1 MSVTVWTAVKSVHV
15 LSAAL
20 SITLF
25 VLRGVWMLQRSG
37 RLRRRW
43 VRIVPHV
50 VDTVLLASAVALAWM
65 SRQYPL
71 VEPWLTAKV
80 AGLLVYIGLGLV
92 ALRFGR
98 SRGVRLGAWLAAI
111 AVFAYIIAVAVTRH
125 PLPPL

>member
-1 MSVTVWTAVKSVHV
+1 MSVTIWTAVKSVHV

-25 VLRGVWMLQRSG
+25 VLRGAWMLQGSA

-50 VDTVLLASAVALAWM
+50 VDTVLLGSAVALAWM

-80 AGLLVYIGLGLV
+80 VGLLVYIGLGLV

-98 SRGVRLGAWLAAI
+98 SRRVRLWAWLAAI
-111 AVFAYIIAVAVTRH
+111 AVFAYIVAVAVTRH
-125 PLPPL
+125 PMPVF